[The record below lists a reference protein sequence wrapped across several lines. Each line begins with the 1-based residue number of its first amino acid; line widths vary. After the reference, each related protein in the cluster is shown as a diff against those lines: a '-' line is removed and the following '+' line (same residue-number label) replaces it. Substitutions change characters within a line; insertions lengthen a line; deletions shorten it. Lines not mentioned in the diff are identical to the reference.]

1 MVNPDVT
8 VVGGGVI
15 GLAVAWR
22 CAQRGLRVT
31 VVDPTPGAGA
41 SHTAAGM
48 LAPVTELH
56 YEGKELLALN
66 LESARRYPGFV
77 SEVQDASGLEVGL
90 RDCGTVQAAW
100 DAADLAELRRLQA
113 FQEAQGLRSQLLT
126 GRELRGLEPA
136 LAAGLPGGLLAPDDH
151 AIDNRALV
159 AALLR
164 AAQRHGVELVAYR
177 VQRIDIENNRCIG
190 VTTEDGQQCRSAT
203 TVLAAG
209 AWSRGIDGV
218 PNPVPVRPVKGQTVR
233 LRARPDL
240 LTQVVRGA
248 IRGHPIYLV
257 PRAGGELVVGAS
269 SEEAGFD
276 LRARTGA
283 VYELLR
289 DAQALVPELSEVEF
303 MEVSTSVRPGSPD
316 NAPLLGP
323 SGVDG
328 LVVATGHYRNGILL
342 TPVTADEM
350 ARLIVDG
357 ETSPV
362 IAPFAPDRNQT
373 KEVAR

>member
-1 MVNPDVT
+1 MANPDLIVA
-8 VVGGGVI
+8 GGGVI
-15 GLAVAWR
+15 GLSIAWR
-22 CAQRGLRVT
+22 CAQRGLRVS

-56 YEGKELLALN
+56 YEGRELLALN
-66 LESARRYPGFV
+66 LESAGRYPRFV
-77 SEVQDASGLEVGL
+77 AEVQEASGLDVGY
-90 RDCGTVQAAW
+90 RECGTVQAAW
-100 DAADLAELRRLQA
+100 DAADLAELRALQA
-113 FQEAQGLRSQLLT
+113 FQQTQGVRSQLLT
-126 GRELRGLEPA
+126 GRELRSVEPA

-151 AIDNRALV
+151 SIDNRALV
-159 AALLR
+159 TALHRLTER
-164 AAQRHGVELVAYR
+164 QGVRFVTERVAR
-177 VQRIDIENNRCIG
+177 VDIEHERCIG
-190 VTTEDGQQCRSAT
+190 VTTEDGRALRSPT
-203 TVLAAG
+203 TLLAAG

-218 PNPVPVRPVKGQTVR
+218 PVPVPVRPVKGQTVR
-233 LRARPDL
+233 LRTRPDL
-240 LTQVVRGA
+240 LAQVVRGTV
-248 IRGHPIYLV
+248 RGNPVYLV
-257 PRAGGELVVGAS
+257 LRASGELVVGAS

-276 LRARTGA
+276 LRARAGA

-303 MEVSTSVRPGSPD
+303 IEVSTSVRPGSPD

-328 LVVATGHYRNGILL
+328 LLVATGHYRNGILL

-350 ARLIVDG
+350 ARLVVDR

-362 IAPFAPDRNQT
+362 IAPFAPDRTQT

>member
-1 MVNPDVT
+1 MANPDLI

-15 GLAVAWR
+15 GLATAWR
-22 CAQRGLRVT
+22 CAQRGLRVS

-77 SEVQDASGLEVGL
+77 AEVEDASGLEVGY

-113 FQEAQGLRSQLLT
+113 FQQAQGLRSQLLT
-126 GRELRGLEPA
+126 GRELRSVEPA

-159 AALLR
+159 AGLMTAAER
-164 AAQRHGVELVAYR
+164 AGVEFVASTVR
-177 VQRIDIENNRCIG
+177 TVDIADDRCIG
-190 VTTEDGQQCRSAT
+190 VSTEDGQRLRSAT
-203 TVLAAG
+203 TLLAAG
-209 AWSRGIDGV
+209 AWSRGIDGA
-218 PNPVPVRPVKGQTVR
+218 PMPIPVRPVKGQTVR
-233 LRARPDL
+233 LRTRPDL
-240 LTQVVRGA
+240 LAQVVRGSV
-248 IRGHPIYLV
+248 RGNPVYLV
-257 PRAGGELVVGAS
+257 PRSGGELVVGAS

-303 MEVSTSVRPGSPD
+303 VEVSTSVRPGSPD
-316 NAPLLGP
+316 DAPLLGP

-342 TPVTADEM
+342 TPVTADET

-357 ETSPV
+357 EVSPV
-362 IAPFAPDRNQT
+362 MAPFAPGRDQT
-373 KEVAR
+373 REVAR